1 MGSDGL
7 SHQSISNIHDVSIGL
22 KTEIY
27 NLANHKEVIPT
38 VAKWFYQEWS
48 HLYPGRTVNDV
59 EQVIWGRGKKKILIT
74 LVAFEGEEL
83 LGTVSLKIHDMD
95 TRLDLTPWLSGLYIA
110 ESRREQ
116 GIGTTLVNVIER
128 KAKEL
133 SARKL
138 YLYTLKSEGFYTRL
152 GWFVKERTE
161 YQSYPATIMEKEF

>member
-1 MGSDGL
+1 
-7 SHQSISNIHDVSIGL
+7 
-22 KTEIY
+22 
-27 NLANHKEVIPT
+27 
-38 VAKWFYQEWS
+38 
-48 HLYPGRTVNDV
+48 
-59 EQVIWGRGKKKILIT
+59 
-74 LVAFEGEEL
+74 

-138 YLYTLKSEGFYTRL
+138 YL
-152 GWFVKERTE
+152 
-161 YQSYPATIMEKEF
+161 